1 MKNILMAVLLSG
13 VLCGIDACS
22 KKSDTPQS
30 ENQGV
35 MLAYPTGY
43 TFNSL
48 FSGLNYFDFATLHL
62 SLTDKADTILYS
74 INVPNAVNNGVQVTV
89 GVDPG
94 LVAAY
99 NSLPQQ
105 VDTAGQSYVLMP
117 PGDYALVDSSGAIV
131 ASGGQFQAVLRIV
144 FYPSLFDPAQS
155 YMLPISIR
163 STSPN
168 IPIDQNMKTIYFH
181 QLKTN

>member
-13 VLCGIDACS
+13 ALCGIDACS

-30 ENQGV
+30 GNQGV

-48 FSGLNYFDFATLHL
+48 FSGLNYFDFAQLHL
-62 SLTDKADTILYS
+62 SLTDKADTIRYS
-74 INVPNAVNNGVQVTV
+74 IDVPDSMNKGVQVTV
-89 GVDPG
+89 GIDPG

-105 VDTAGQSYVLMP
+105 VDTTGQTYVLMP
-117 PGDYALVDSSGAIV
+117 PGDYALVDSVGTIV
-131 ASGGQFQAVLRIV
+131 TSGGQSQAVLRIV
-144 FYPSLFDPAQS
+144 FYPSLFDPTQS
-155 YMLPISIR
+155 YMLPVSIM

-168 IPIDQNMKTIYFH
+168 IPINQNMKTIYFH
-181 QLKTN
+181 QIKTN